1 LIVYEYPFN
10 ERIRTLLRLEDLYE
24 KFAFFVSQEHPQ
36 QHHVALST
44 IFEMLEV
51 AGRADLKSDL
61 LQELERQKQ
70 TLLGFRSNPNVQ
82 TERLDEI
89 LAELDRVSAALI
101 ASQGKTGQHI
111 RENEWLMSIRG
122 RTIIPGGAC
131 EFDLPSYYAWQ
142 NDTAEQRF
150 ADVTKWFSPLVP
162 LFDAIAIVLR
172 LLRESGRAA
181 KMIAQTGSYQQ
192 MLQGKAYQM
201 LRLTI
206 DEKLGAIP
214 EISANKY
221 MLWVRFMSQDGH
233 MKPKAYEGD
242 VPFELSLCSF

>member
-1 LIVYEYPFN
+1 MITYEYPFN

-24 KFAFFVSQEHPQ
+24 KFAFFLHQEHPW

-70 TLLGFRSNPNVQ
+70 TLLGFKSNPNV
-82 TERLDEI
+82 ESGRLDAVLSEV
-89 LAELDRVSAALI
+89 DRCSTALMSA
-101 ASQGKTGQHI
+101 QGKTGQNV
-111 RENEWLMSIRG
+111 RDNEWLMSIRG

-142 NDTAEQRF
+142 HRTPQQRF
-150 ADVTKWFSPLVP
+150 DDISGWFAPLLP
-162 LFDAIAIVLR
+162 LFEAISLVLR
-172 LLRESGRAA
+172 LLRESGRTMSAA
-181 KMIAQTGSYQQ
+181 AAGGSFQQ
-192 MLQGKAYQM
+192 MLQGKVYQM
-201 LRLTI
+201 LRLSI
-206 DEKLGAIP
+206 DESLGAIP

-221 MLWVRFMSQDGH
+221 MLWVRFTMQDGD
-233 MKPKAYEGD
+233 MKPKSLESD
-242 VPFELSLCSF
+242 VPFELTLCNF